1 VSTGEACV
9 VPNIGRRQRRIRWL
23 SGAVAATVTV
33 GLLLVLVLGDA
44 PRLWRLGV
52 AIPAWFAAL
61 GFLQSREK
69 T

>member
-1 VSTGEACV
+1 M
-9 VPNIGRRQRRIRWL
+9 PNIGRKQRRVRWL
-23 SGAVAATVTV
+23 GGAVAAAAAVA
-33 GLLLVLVLGDA
+33 LLLILVFAGA

-52 AIPAWFAAL
+52 ALPAWFAAL